1 MKAITEI
8 TSSQQTANVIRL
20 APYCRVSSD
29 SEDQLHSFAAQI
41 QYYTEYAQR
50 NPQYQLVDIY
60 ADEGITGTSMEKR
73 DDFHRLMRDCKK
85 GLIDRIIVKSVSRF
99 ARNTEE
105 LLATLRMLSEIGVSV
120 YFEENAIDTAMMN
133 SEMIVTFPGMSAQQ
147 ESISISENMRWSYK
161 KRMESGEFNC
171 CAPAYGFS
179 LVNGQLEIN
188 EAEAAVVQRIFSLYL
203 HGVGKQSIA
212 NMLNADGICRNH
224 GRDKWYEF
232 TIDYILNNERYM
244 GDALLQKSFT
254 TESLPFKKVRNIGQ
268 QPQYYVEN
276 SYPAIVI
283 RETNAAAQ
291 EAGNREYLLDS
302 LIRQIGEMQYRT
314 SGNQQR
320 IQEIDKEI
328 ADLSAQNLLIAR
340 LHTKGILN
348 ASDYAAQSADI
359 GNKLTGLRIE
369 RRKKLSEDENDELL
383 DELKTLDRI
392 LEETEIG
399 YSFDTG
405 LFEQIVTD
413 ITVESNSKLTF
424 RLLGGIR
431 LTEEIFEKGRCK
443 TA

>member
-1 MKAITEI
+1 MYNVFTMMAMK
-8 TSSQQTANVIRL
+8 L
-20 APYCRVSSD
+20 
-29 SEDQLHSFAAQI
+29 
-41 QYYTEYAQR
+41 
-50 NPQYQLVDIY
+50 
-60 ADEGITGTSMEKR
+60 
-73 DDFHRLMRDCKK
+73 
-85 GLIDRIIVKSVSRF
+85 
-99 ARNTEE
+99 
-105 LLATLRMLSEIGVSV
+105 
-120 YFEENAIDTAMMN
+120 
-133 SEMIVTFPGMSAQQ
+133 
-147 ESISISENMRWSYK
+147 
-161 KRMESGEFNC
+161 
-171 CAPAYGFS
+171 
-179 LVNGQLEIN
+179 
-188 EAEAAVVQRIFSLYL
+188 
-203 HGVGKQSIA
+203 
-212 NMLNADGICRNH
+212 
-224 GRDKWYEF
+224 
-232 TIDYILNNERYM
+232 
-244 GDALLQKSFT
+244 
-254 TESLPFKKVRNIGQ
+254 
-268 QPQYYVEN
+268 
-276 SYPAIVI
+276 
-283 RETNAAAQ
+283 
-291 EAGNREYLLDS
+291 AGNREYLLDS